1 MNIGSHSELLDKLCA
16 GYALGTIKGG
26 ARRRLEHYARQSA
39 TVRAQLLLWQERMV
53 AMIELVP
60 PVTPGAHVWPS
71 IERKIQDEVSLQNA
85 TQSSSQFK
93 ELAQAAEKAFRAS
106 IERWRGI
113 AMAGAVATAAS
124 VLIGWQQYTQ
134 VKQVNQQ
141 LVAAASGAP
150 QLRYV
155 AVLADEKSE
164 ANILITVDSKN
175 NQIAVQRVGQFKEAD
190 EKSLQLWAIPKSGAP
205 TSLSVLDAEKLMRL
219 KVSNTLLDNSAV
231 LAVSLEAKGGVP
243 SEKGPVGPVLFKGRL
258 LQATM

>member
-1 MNIGSHSELLDKLCA
+1 VNIGSNSELLDKLCA
-16 GYALGTIKGG
+16 GYALGTMKGG
-26 ARRRLEHYARQSA
+26 ARKRLEQYARQSA
-39 TVRAQLLLWQERMV
+39 TVRASLLLWQERMV

-60 PVTPGAHVWPS
+60 QVEPRAHVWPS
-71 IERKIQDEVSLQNA
+71 IQRKVQSDAYLQG
-85 TQSSSQFK
+85 TSQIK
-93 ELAQAAEKAFRAS
+93 ALAQAAEKVLRSSVA
-106 IERWRGI
+106 RWRGI
-113 AMAGAVATAAS
+113 AMVGAFATVAS
-124 VLIGWQQYTQ
+124 IFIGWQQYSQ
-134 VKQVNQQ
+134 IKQVNQQ
-141 LVAAASGAP
+141 LTAAAASAP

-155 AVLADEKSE
+155 AVLADEKSD

-243 SEKGPVGPVLFKGRL
+243 SEKGPVGPVLFKGQL

>member
-1 MNIGSHSELLDKLCA
+1 VNIGSNPELLDKLCA
-16 GYALGTIKGG
+16 GYALGTMKGG
-26 ARRRLEHYARQSA
+26 ARKRLEQYARQSA
-39 TVRAQLLLWQERMV
+39 TVRASLLLWQERMV

-60 PVTPGAHVWPS
+60 QVEPRAHVWPS
-71 IERKIQDEVSLQNA
+71 IEQKIQNEISLHSAAQNTGQLKA
-85 TQSSSQFK
+85 
-93 ELAQAAEKAFRAS
+93 LAKAAEKVLRAS

-113 AMAGAVATAAS
+113 AIAGAFATVAS
-124 VLIGWQQYTQ
+124 VFIGWQQYAQ
-134 VKQVNQQ
+134 IKQVNEK
-141 LVAAASGAP
+141 LVAAAALAP

-155 AVLADEKSE
+155 AVLADEKSD

-175 NQIAVQRVGQFKEAD
+175 NQIAVQRVGQFKEAN
-190 EKSLQLWAIPKSGAP
+190 EKSLQLWAIPKIGAP

-243 SEKGPVGPVLFKGRL
+243 SEKGPVGPVLFKGQL

>member
-1 MNIGSHSELLDKLCA
+1 VNIGSKPELLDKLCA
-16 GYALGTIKGG
+16 GYALGTMKGG
-26 ARRRLEHYARQSA
+26 ARKRLEQYARQSA
-39 TVRAQLLLWQERMV
+39 TVRASLLLWQERMV

-60 PVTPGAHVWPS
+60 QVAPSAHVWLG
-71 IERKIQDEVSLQNA
+71 IEQKIQNEMSLQSEA
-85 TQSSSQFK
+85 QSTGHFK
-93 ELAQAAEKAFRAS
+93 ALAQAAEKLLRAS
-106 IERWRGI
+106 IERWRSI
-113 AMAGAVATAAS
+113 AIAGAFATAAS
-124 VLIGWQQYTQ
+124 VFIGWQQYTQ

-141 LVAAASGAP
+141 LVAAASSAP

-155 AVLADEKSE
+155 AVLADEKSD

-243 SEKGPVGPVLFKGRL
+243 SEKGPVGPVLFKGQL

>member
-1 MNIGSHSELLDKLCA
+1 VNIGSNPELLDKLCA
-16 GYALGTIKGG
+16 AYALGTMKGG
-26 ARRRLEHYARQSA
+26 ARRRLENYARQSA
-39 TVRAQLLLWQERMV
+39 TVRANLLLWQERMV

-60 PVTPGAHVWPS
+60 QVTPRAHVWPS
-71 IERKIQDEVSLQNA
+71 IQRKVQNEVSLQGTNQIKA
-85 TQSSSQFK
+85 
-93 ELAQAAEKAFRAS
+93 LAQAAEKVLRAS
-106 IERWRGI
+106 IARWRGV
-113 AMAGAVATAAS
+113 AMAGAFATLAS
-124 VLIGWQQYTQ
+124 MFIGWQQYAQ
-134 VKQVNQQ
+134 IKQVNLQ
-141 LVAAASGAP
+141 LTAAAASAP

-155 AVLADEKSE
+155 AVLADEKSD

-243 SEKGPVGPVLFKGRL
+243 SEKGPVGPVLFKGQL